1 MTHSAGTSE
10 PANEPG
16 APTAPDPDTVHA
28 PSPAERRQ
36 GAAIIDICGMQVA
49 FGLSW
54 RRLKGYAAP
63 DREARAEAR
72 RLGATAVVVRT
83 QKRHFGF
90 ARDLDLP
97 RVRRA
102 RAAAASIADAF
113 PHTMMGAWALP
124 DGRWWCVA
132 LDRGE
137 VYPMFG
143 DLIVADEAAA
153 RQWFTER
160 RPENDWS
167 TLVVPVEWD
176 PDRARHQDLDL
187 LLANNSGATLDPAR
201 SGLPGTPARIVAGV
215 ALIVVAAAGAFWM
228 LTPTP
233 RPKRPLPKPVVAAE
247 PPPTII
253 PSPAAVAATC
263 AKLLEAVSP
272 ALPSAGWTG
281 TRAKCAADFTAMQVL
296 LTATVRPLVP
306 EAPGLLPIRVD
317 GVAVDFT
324 KGAAVIT
331 RSAPLPSVGSASLA
345 APPTASE
352 MAQRLVS
359 AATRVGA
366 RLAVD
371 QTARIPGQTKL
382 RWTAD
387 NIVHLPTVIA
397 ALNEVAGVRLTEM
410 DLDLNS
416 FAWTLTGEVDVSPN
430 T

>member
-1 MTHSAGTSE
+1 MSDPAETPD

-16 APTAPDPDTVHA
+16 APADLGPDAVHA
-28 PSPAERRQ
+28 AVPSERRQ
-36 GAAIIDICGMQVA
+36 GAAIIDVAGMQVA

-54 RRLKGYAAP
+54 RRLKGFASP
-63 DREARAEAR
+63 DHEARSEAR
-72 RLGATAVVVRT
+72 RLGAAAVVVRT

-102 RAAAASIADAF
+102 RVAAASVADAF

-143 DLIVADEAAA
+143 DLVVADEAAA

-167 TLVVPVEWD
+167 TLAVPVEWD
-176 PDRARHQDLDL
+176 PERARPQDLDL
-187 LLANNSGATLDPAR
+187 LIANNSGATLDPVR
-201 SGLPGTPARIVAGV
+201 GGLPGTPTRIVAGV
-215 ALIVVAAAGAFWM
+215 ALVAVAVAGAYWTFK
-228 LTPTP
+228 PAP
-233 RPKRPLPKPVVAAE
+233 RPKRPPPKPVVAVE
-247 PPPTII
+247 PAPRII

-263 AKLLEAVSP
+263 AQLLEAVSP

-281 TRAKCAADFTAMQVL
+281 TRAECAADFTAMQVV

-317 GVAVDFT
+317 GVAVDFA

-331 RSAPLPSVGSASLA
+331 RSAPLPLVGGAPPA
-345 APPTASE
+345 TPPTASE
-352 MAQRLVS
+352 MAQTLVS
-359 AATRVGA
+359 AATRAGA

-371 QTARIPGQTKL
+371 PTARIPGQTQL

-387 NIVHLPTVIA
+387 SIVHLPTVIA
-397 ALNEVAGVRLTEM
+397 ALGEVAGVRLTGM

-416 FAWTLTGEVDVSPN
+416 FSWTLTGEADVSPN
-430 T
+430 S